1 MLVLYKKIHRLYLKF
16 AVIYDI
22 IIIIIYYFS
31 INRYYE
37 GGVIV
42 NIVQSMREAVSFVVA
57 VLSGI
62 RIIDIIDVLIVSV
75 LLYYVYRFIRDRRAG
90 RLALGVVLLVLFMMI
105 SEITNMYAMSFI
117 MENVFQVGIIA
128 LIIVFQ
134 PELRSALEKMGAEPF
149 RTLKIGDRQEDNDG
163 TRELIGAVTSA
174 VCDMSLEKTGALIV
188 IERNTKLGDI
198 IKTGTVID
206 AKADPFLI
214 KNIFFNKAPLHD
226 GAVIVRDGRIC
237 AAGCFLPLSSNPE
250 IIKDLGTRHRAG
262 IGMSENS
269 DAVVVIVSE
278 ETGTIS
284 TAIDGK
290 FATNYS
296 YQTLKKFL
304 EGELITEEEANSR
317 KKQFKNIL
325 HKNQKDKKS
334 K

>member
-1 MLVLYKKIHRLYLKF
+1 M
-16 AVIYDI
+16 
-22 IIIIIYYFS
+22 
-31 INRYYE
+31 
-37 GGVIV
+37 
-42 NIVQSMREAVSFVVA
+42 NIVQSTRELISFVAA

-62 RIIDIIDVLIVSV
+62 RITDVIDVLIVSF

-90 RLALGVVLLVLFMMI
+90 RLAVGVILLVLFMVI

-149 RTLKIGDRQEDNDG
+149 KTLKIGDRQGQSDN
-163 TRELIGAVTSA
+163 THELIGALTGA
-174 VCDMSLEKTGALIV
+174 ACDMSLEKTGALIV

-214 KNIFFNKAPLHD
+214 KNIFYNRAPLHD
-226 GAVIVRDGRIC
+226 GAMIIRDGRVY

-250 IIKDLGTRHRAG
+250 IIRDLGTRHRAG

-269 DAVVVIVSE
+269 DAVVIIVSE

-284 TAIDGK
+284 TALDGTLK
-290 FATNYS
+290 SNYS
-296 YQTLKKFL
+296 YQSLKKFL
-304 EGELITEEEANSR
+304 ESELIAEEEDTGR
-317 KKQFKNIL
+317 KKPLKKIL
-325 HKNQKDKKS
+325 RKTAGHKKRS